1 MEAGKRKLK
10 RSSKSVSMFVTR
22 RMWKKGEKKEVAC
35 LWLKPL
41 PWQRRDTWRS
51 CRLGNSAPDWVIW
64 DPRQG
69 GGFVAAKS
77 LKRPDFMLPFS
88 SFFSFYLLYTANM
101 EMFYIDCMYGHM
113 LRAND
118 CKYLTCLSFS
128 SYIASVWYLHAILD
142 LTIILQRSTWSI
154 FW

>member
-1 MEAGKRKLK
+1 MLRDAYVYACGRK
-10 RSSKSVSMFVTR
+10 
-22 RMWKKGEKKEVAC
+22 EKKKRGCVSVIETVAMTTSRY
-35 LWLKPL
+35 LTLLSAWELSSRL
-41 PWQRRDTWRS
+41 SHLGSEARRR
-51 CRLGNSAPDWVIW
+51 P
-64 DPRQG
+64 
-69 GGFVAAKS
+69 FVAAKS

-101 EMFYIDCMYGHM
+101 EMLYIDCMYGHM

-142 LTIILQRSTWSI
+142 LTIILQRST
-154 FW
+154 